1 MDASDSLMTPER
13 AEIIERHFAGVE
25 IETAAKR
32 ISNMVVL
39 ALGTQIENLERIDHN
54 AVLDTLDFSLRDLGS
69 GNPDVSL
76 HDEMLRRDAELWA
89 RRATPSE
96 LAAYGAACLRH
107 MPERTMHN
115 GLLRRVLANV
125 WQRLDPTDRRRFL
138 EKVGAETKGRSR

>member
-1 MDASDSLMTPER
+1 MDASDTLMTPER
-13 AEIIERHFAGVE
+13 AKLIEAHFAGIE
-25 IETAAKR
+25 LETAAKR
-32 ISNMVVL
+32 ISNMVVI
-39 ALGTQIENLERIDHN
+39 ALGTHIENLERIDHN
-54 AVLDTLDFSLRDLGS
+54 AVVDTLDFSLRDLGS

-76 HDEMLRRDAELWA
+76 HDEMLRRDAESWA

-107 MPERTMHN
+107 MPDRTMHH